1 MTEAI
6 TDSAGLNGPVSE
18 APARRKRTASS
29 GTRATK
35 KVAETAPV
43 KNVSIG
49 EAVANDDGQHV
60 ISGPK
65 KAKSVRR
72 SNSFVTED
80 GTVASH
86 AADYALRGKPAP
98 EAEPK
103 EDVNK
108 VALWSDRNVRW
119 NLIGNLTKG
128 YNIVTKEAAEK
139 WLTQRGIREATPEE
153 VATYYGK

>member
-18 APARRKRTASS
+18 GPARRKRTAS
-29 GTRATK
+29 GTTRATK
-35 KVAETAPV
+35 KAAENTPV
-43 KNVSIG
+43 ENVNIG
-49 EAVANDDGQHV
+49 EVVNDDGQKV

-65 KAKSVRR
+65 RGKTARK

-80 GTVASH
+80 GAIASR
-86 AADYALRGKPAP
+86 AADAALRSKAAP
-98 EAEPK
+98 VDK
-103 EDVNK
+103 VEDDKDK

-119 NLIGNLTKG
+119 NLIGTLSKG